1 MQEKFLFFILAFLI
15 LKIDLI
21 DTKTKNEILRGSSN
35 NNKNLKSPARGQGKP
50 FPKPQSYLTTDT
62 VHYLDER
69 AFSFQYVQGS
79 VVCDLLSSA
88 FNRYYK
94 IIFQHFSNK
103 PNRNKNQNVKDS
115 LLKRVVVNVHQP
127 CENYPSLDS
136 DESC

>member
-1 MQEKFLFFILAFLI
+1 MQAKFLFFILACLI

-21 DTKTKNEILRGSSN
+21 DSKTRNEILRGSS
-35 NNKNLKSPARGQGKP
+35 KDIKKLKSPARGQGKP

-79 VVCDLLSSA
+79 VVCDVLSGA

-94 IIFQHFSNK
+94 IIFQHYSNK
-103 PNRNKNQNVKDS
+103 PNRNKNAKDS
-115 LLKRVVVNVHQP
+115 LLKRVVVNIHQP
-127 CENYPSLDS
+127 CEDYPSLDS